1 MAFLVYRQ
9 YSRSMITV
17 MLMIHIILLCLSLV
31 ATTSMVILALMGR
44 GIPALA
50 QKINLIGTVIGIV
63 LGALLLIQHPLG
75 SRCLELTTYIVVF
88 AFTYRFIAT
97 RTQKLLTHTSQATD

>member
-50 QKINLIGTVIGIV
+50 QKINLIGTVAGIV

-75 SRCLELTTYIVVF
+75 SRCVELTAYVLVF
-88 AFTYRFIAT
+88 AYAYRFIAA
-97 RTQKLLTHTSQATD
+97 RSQQLAAHSVNSI